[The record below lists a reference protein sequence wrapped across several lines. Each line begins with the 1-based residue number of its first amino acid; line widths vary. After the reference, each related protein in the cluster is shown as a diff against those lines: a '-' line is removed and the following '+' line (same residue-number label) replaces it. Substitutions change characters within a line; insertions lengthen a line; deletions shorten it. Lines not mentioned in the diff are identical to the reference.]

1 MKLLRFLPYAFGFA
15 MFLTLVGCGSSE
27 KKSANS
33 YRSADANHPLVDD
46 KYSLAADRKDLD
58 QIRSQMPEEKKRAND
73 ELAFIL
79 QMVSDS
85 QTDLKKA
92 PSDIRTQFDNILRK
106 KREQF
111 DKDMRNERE
120 RVTKEERKQRE
131 AFLKSQQ
138 EARDGYA
145 RQKHTREEKSD
156 FYKEIDEKRSDFF
169 SVEREKRNDF
179 ESDFRERRKSFDDY
193 TREKSNEF
201 NQELRAY
208 QKRFDEAKKERE
220 MLKNKANATSTVGG
234 GAIMPSS
241 SNSEAAELEK
251 EIQDARLKA
260 GTPLESGE

>member
-15 MFLTLVGCGSSE
+15 ISLTLVGCGSSE

-58 QIRSQMPEEKKRAND
+58 EIRSQIPEKKKRGND

-120 RVTKEERKQRE
+120 RVTKEERKLRE
-131 AFLKSQQ
+131 TFLKSQQ

-145 RQKHTREEKSD
+145 RQKHSREEKND

-201 NQELRAY
+201 SQELRAY
-208 QKRFDEAKKERE
+208 QKRFDEAKKQRE
-220 MLKNKANATSTVGG
+220 MLKNKANATGGG
-234 GAIMPSS
+234 GAIAPSLT
-241 SNSEAAELEK
+241 NSEAAELEK
-251 EIQDARLKA
+251 EIQEARLKA